1 MDIKSKI
8 ITQFIKDL
16 SFENPQGPMSFQNKD
31 KRPEVK
37 VNLDVQAKNKK
48 ETNIYEIELNINVS
62 SSIDNVKIYLIDLKY
77 VGIFEIDNLT
87 PDIKEPY
94 LLVECPRQL
103 FPFARRIISD
113 LHADGSLPPL
123 LLDPIN
129 FADLYQKKKELQDKE
144 KSESIN

>member
-48 ETNIYEIELNINVS
+48 ET
-62 SSIDNVKIYLIDLKY
+62 
-77 VGIFEIDNLT
+77 
-87 PDIKEPY
+87 
-94 LLVECPRQL
+94 
-103 FPFARRIISD
+103 
-113 LHADGSLPPL
+113 
-123 LLDPIN
+123 
-129 FADLYQKKKELQDKE
+129 
-144 KSESIN
+144 